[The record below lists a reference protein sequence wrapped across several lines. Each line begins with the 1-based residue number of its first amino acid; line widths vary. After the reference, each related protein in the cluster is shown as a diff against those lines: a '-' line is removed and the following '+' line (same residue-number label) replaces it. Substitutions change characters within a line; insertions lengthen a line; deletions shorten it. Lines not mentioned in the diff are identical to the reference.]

1 MPEELTPEQVNE
13 YWTRLGGMK
22 QQFESFAKS
31 YIKTLDQCVS
41 ILSPYARAC
50 TRLCVCVSVRLCV
63 CVSVC
68 LCVCACVPRE

>member
-22 QQFESFAKS
+22 PQFESFATS

-41 ILSPYARAC
+41 ILSPYARA
-50 TRLCVCVSVRLCV
+50 RAR
-63 CVSVC
+63 VC
-68 LCVCACVPRE
+68 LCVCV